1 MIPGLRYIP
10 GYLEAAEHDAVL
22 AAVDAGPWR
31 DFGGRRAQIYGYS
44 YHYTKGV
51 HRVEDLPPHAQ
62 ALAARLERDGLM
74 PDFADQLIVNE
85 YAVGWGI
92 PAHVDAP
99 LFTDTIVSI
108 SLGSTCVM
116 EFTQD
121 SGAREEHLLEPMSA
135 LVIAGEARREWKHA
149 IPARLLDTWQG
160 REVPRSR
167 RISLTFRKMR
177 LQDTPSGG

>member
-1 MIPGLRYIP
+1 
-10 GYLEAAEHDAVL
+10 
-22 AAVDAGPWR
+22 
-31 DFGGRRAQIYGYS
+31 
-44 YHYTKGV
+44 
-51 HRVEDLPPHAQ
+51 
-62 ALAARLERDGLM
+62 
-74 PDFADQLIVNE
+74 
-85 YAVGWGI
+85 
-92 PAHVDAP
+92 
-99 LFTDTIVSI
+99 
-108 SLGSTCVM
+108 M